1 MEELKKIEQ
10 WVEDNVTPTGY
21 ISDVVMY
28 LAKVVIA
35 QQEQIELLRAKG
47 DTRKQLEEIVIQES
61 AKFGRFFN

>member
-35 QQEQIELLRAKG
+35 QQKQIDYLTARILV
-47 DTRKQLEEIVIQES
+47 QLKDE
-61 AKFGRFFN
+61 KR